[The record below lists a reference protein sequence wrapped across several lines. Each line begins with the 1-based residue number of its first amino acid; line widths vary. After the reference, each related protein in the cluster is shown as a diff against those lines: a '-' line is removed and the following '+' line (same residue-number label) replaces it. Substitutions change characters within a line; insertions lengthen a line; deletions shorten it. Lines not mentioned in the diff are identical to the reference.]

1 MSKDLGKALVKGKV
15 ITDEQL
21 QRAKE
26 HQKQKGGTLGAALVA
41 TGVLTEEKLLQF
53 LSKLYGVPTVI
64 LEGLEIK
71 AEAIKLVPREVAL
84 KHTAIPISLAGK
96 TLILAMADPS
106 NIFAQD
112 DIKFLTGYNVEV
124 VVASEKSIKEAI
136 ERLYSDDG
144 HLEEIFDDFD
154 GADDLTLVP
163 ETNEEVILSELERAS
178 EEVPV
183 IKVVSSILTDAI
195 KRGASHIHIE
205 PTQDSLC
212 VRYRV
217 DGILYKI
224 ASLPSPLKRS
234 VIARLKIMS
243 GMDIAERRLW
253 QEGNLKIRM
262 SQGREAIFNVTA
274 MPTAHGEKIV
284 LKLSDKSIYQMPL
297 KGLGLAE
304 PQLRILQRTLSSSGL
319 VIITGDNSRT
329 TLYSVLRKL
338 NEPDVSIVTAEDA
351 ICDLIPGINQTE
363 MHEEIGLNFTSA
375 LGALSRQNPDVIM
388 ASHLRD
394 YETAERA
401 LSLAARQLVLAGM
414 EMNDVAS
421 VIYSLL
427 SRGIEPYK
435 ISENLKLVLAQRS
448 VRTVCAT
455 CKKRIKIKPRALRSL
470 GIDPDAVKDKVFFK
484 GSGCSDCNGTGFQGS
499 MLIFEA
505 LAIDENIQEL
515 ILSSTR
521 SSEIKKVAMEQGM
534 MTLRQSGIQAVL
546 KGLTTLSEIAKVTE
560 AD

>member
-21 QRAKE
+21 QKAKE
-26 HQKQKGGTLGAALVA
+26 HQKQGGGRLTSSLVVLGILREDQLV
-41 TGVLTEEKLLQF
+41 EF
-53 LSKLYGVPTVI
+53 LSQLYSVPAVNLNELAPDI
-64 LEGLEIK
+64 SIVSLISK
-71 AEAIKLVPREVAL
+71 RIACKHLV
-84 KHTAIPISLAGK
+84 IPINQAGK
-96 TLILAMADPS
+96 TLIVAMADPS
-106 NIFAQD
+106 NRQASD
-112 DIKFLTGYNVEV
+112 EIKFLTDLDVEV
-124 VVASEKSIKEAI
+124 VVASEQSIKEAI
-136 ERLYSDDG
+136 ERFYPDDEG
-144 HLEEIFDDFD
+144 SLEEFTN
-154 GADDLTLVP
+154 GADDLTLMP
-163 ETNEEVILSELERAS
+163 EANEEVNLAEFERAS

-183 IKVVSSILTDAI
+183 IKAVSSILTDAI

-274 MPTAHGEKIV
+274 MPTVHGEKIV
-284 LKLSDKSIYQMPL
+284 LKLPDKSIYQMPL

-304 PQLRILQRTLSSSGL
+304 PQLRILQRPLSSSGL

-329 TLYSVLRKL
+329 TLYSALRKL

-363 MHEEIGLNFTSA
+363 MHEEIGLNFASA
-375 LGALSRQNPDVIM
+375 LGALSRQNPDVLM
-388 ASHLRD
+388 VSGLPD
-394 YETAERA
+394 FETGERA
-401 LSLAARQLVLAGM
+401 LGLAARQLVLAGM
-414 EMNDVAS
+414 EMNDAAS

-427 SRGIEPYK
+427 NRGIEPYK
-435 ISENLKLVLAQRS
+435 ISENLKLVLAQRQ

-455 CKKRIKIKPRALRSL
+455 CKKRIKIKPKALRSM
-470 GIDPDAVKDKVFFK
+470 GIDPDAVKNKVFFK

-515 ILSSTR
+515 ILSSVR
-521 SSEIKKVAMEQGM
+521 PSEIKKMAMEQGM

-546 KGLTTLSEIAKVTE
+546 NGLTTFSEIARVTE